1 MSKREYFT
9 MDKSI
14 KYADILTRVLRQTS
28 AVQPRLQ
35 NLKISS
41 VCDRDTGHFLII
53 MTGWQKESW
62 RDQILFHARLID
74 DKIVIEDD
82 NFEEGL
88 TNILIQEGI
97 DDKDIVTQIEKN
109 KDILSMPVWFVRR
122 AYWKSHFKKAILFL
136 QARIDEHHEKIKL
149 ELKKDYPDE
158 RLIKH
163 WQREIKTFE
172 KGIEQALKRLGKK

>member
-1 MSKREYFT
+1 

-14 KYADILTRVLRQTS
+14 KYADILTEVLRQQSTI
-28 AVQPRLQ
+28 QPRLQ
-35 NLKISS
+35 NLTISS

-88 TNILIQEGI
+88 TNILVQEGI

-109 KDILSMPVWFVRR
+109 KDILSTPV
-122 AYWKSHFKKAILFL
+122 
-136 QARIDEHHEKIKL
+136 
-149 ELKKDYPDE
+149 
-158 RLIKH
+158 
-163 WQREIKTFE
+163 
-172 KGIEQALKRLGKK
+172 

>member
-1 MSKREYFT
+1 

-14 KYADILTRVLRQTS
+14 TYADILTKVLRQQS
-28 AVQPRLQ
+28 AIQPRLQ

-53 MTGWQKESW
+53 MTGWHKESW

-74 DKIVIEDD
+74 DKIIIEDD

-97 DDKDIVTQIEKN
+97 DDRDIITEIEQMPKIE
-109 KDILSMPVWFVRR
+109 DILGMPV
-122 AYWKSHFKKAILFL
+122 
-136 QARIDEHHEKIKL
+136 
-149 ELKKDYPDE
+149 
-158 RLIKH
+158 
-163 WQREIKTFE
+163 
-172 KGIEQALKRLGKK
+172 

>member
-1 MSKREYFT
+1 

-14 KYADILTRVLRQTS
+14 KYADILTQVLRKQS
-28 AVQPRLQ
+28 AIQPRLQ

-62 RDQILFHARLID
+62 RNQILFHARLID
-74 DKIVIEDD
+74 DKIIIEDD

-97 DDKDIVTQIEKN
+97 DYKDIITEVEQMPKIE
-109 KDILSMPVWFVRR
+109 DILGMPV
-122 AYWKSHFKKAILFL
+122 
-136 QARIDEHHEKIKL
+136 
-149 ELKKDYPDE
+149 
-158 RLIKH
+158 
-163 WQREIKTFE
+163 
-172 KGIEQALKRLGKK
+172 

>member
-1 MSKREYFT
+1 

-14 KYADILTRVLRQTS
+14 KYANILTQVLRQKS
-28 AVQPRLQ
+28 VVQPRLQ

-88 TNILIQEGI
+88 TTILIQEGI
-97 DDKDIVTQIEKN
+97 DDQDIITQIEQMGKHKHTLN
-109 KDILSMPVWFVRR
+109 MP
-122 AYWKSHFKKAILFL
+122 
-136 QARIDEHHEKIKL
+136 
-149 ELKKDYPDE
+149 
-158 RLIKH
+158 
-163 WQREIKTFE
+163 
-172 KGIEQALKRLGKK
+172 